1 MSRSIGKK
9 YRTHGNYK
17 GLKALSN
24 KRVRRLSNLPDG
36 TYYKRAAM
44 SEYDLNDN
52 GRALP
57 IPNDDAYWRAKLARK

>member
-24 KRVRRLSNLPDG
+24 KRVRRLTNLPNG
-36 TYYKRAAM
+36 SLYKRAAM
-44 SEYDLNDN
+44 SVYDLNDN

-57 IPNDDAYWRAKLARK
+57 VPNDDPYWKAKLSRK